1 MDRAAH
7 GSYVSVMLPED
18 KVVRTES
25 LHGGQAVV
33 LHASRSLGAARKAPV
48 TLLFDGGGALVGVD
62 VDPDGARTVLMLGPH
77 EDVKSTE
84 PAHGEVDGAKVT
96 ISVKRALR
104 LR

>member
-1 MDRAAH
+1 MDLAARAL
-7 GSYVSVMLPED
+7 YPSVMLPED

-25 LHGGQAVV
+25 LDGGQAVV

-48 TLLFDGGGALVGVD
+48 TLLFDGAGALVGVD
-62 VDPDGARTVLMLGPH
+62 VDPDGARTVLMLGRH

-84 PAHGEVDGAKVT
+84 SAQGQVDGATVKV
-96 ISVKRALR
+96 SAKRALR